1 MTLVGVPDTREGV
14 KPAESWLLTWWMG
27 ERVEYT
33 AKARTGTREN
43 NREGRHK
50 ETSLGMENM
59 VVRMRV

>member
-1 MTLVGVPDTREGV
+1 
-14 KPAESWLLTWWMG
+14 MG